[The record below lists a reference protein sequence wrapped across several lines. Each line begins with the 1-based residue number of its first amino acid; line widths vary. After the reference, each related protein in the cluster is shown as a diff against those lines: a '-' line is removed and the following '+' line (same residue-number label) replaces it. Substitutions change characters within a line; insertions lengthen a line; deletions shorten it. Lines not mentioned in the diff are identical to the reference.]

1 MNQIMSRSKYVFLAS
16 VALALGTSCD
26 KSSSEEF
33 EDVNANTTE
42 KFISS
47 ISLVSAQD
55 TDENAKVELSYDS
68 EKRLSSVTDGSG
80 TSVFVYDDKGLT
92 DVTGDRNDDNLD
104 MDELYKSP
112 YDAFETG
119 DVVAYDD
126 NGNPS
131 KILFFEE
138 EYNDG
143 SDDYISKQYSAEL
156 TYEATH
162 SVYFHT
168 LKATGLID
176 VLDQVKLN
184 FSMQLQAQEILKAR
198 TLLPNNNIS
207 KIIYKD
213 EEGAVTFEIETF
225 YTYDADNY
233 PTQVT
238 VTSKSSEETLV
249 YKLNYE
255 YL

>member
-1 MNQIMSRSKYVFLAS
+1 MSKSKYVFLAS
-16 VALALGTSCD
+16 IALAIGTSCE

-33 EDVNANTTE
+33 EDSNENAVE
-42 KFISS
+42 KLISS
-47 ISLVSAQD
+47 IALVSAQD

-68 EKRLSSVTDGSG
+68 EKRLSSITDESG
-80 TSVFVYDDKGLT
+80 TSEFFYDNNGLI
-92 DVTGDRNDDNLD
+92 DVTGAGSDDNID
-104 MDELYKSP
+104 VEELYKSP

-119 DVVAYDD
+119 DVVEYDAK
-126 NGNPS
+126 GNPS

-138 EYNDG
+138 EYNYG

-156 TYEATH
+156 TYDDKP

-168 LKATGLID
+168 LKAAGLID

-184 FSMQLQAQEILKAR
+184 FSMQPQAQKIMKAK

-207 KIIYKD
+207 KITYKD

-225 YTYDADNY
+225 YTYDADDY

-238 VTSKSSEETLV
+238 VTSKSSEETQV
-249 YKLNYE
+249 YKINYE

>member
-1 MNQIMSRSKYVFLAS
+1 MMSKSKYVFLAS
-16 VALALGTSCD
+16 MALALGTGCE

-33 EDVNANTTE
+33 EEVNGQTVE

-47 ISLVSAQD
+47 ITLVSAQD
-55 TDENAKVELSYDS
+55 VDENEKVELFYDN
-68 EKRLSSVTDGSG
+68 ENRLSSVSDGSD
-80 TSVFVYDDKGLT
+80 TSEFVYDDEGLS
-92 DVTGDRNDDNLD
+92 DIDGNGGEDNFD
-104 MDELYKSP
+104 IEELYKSP

-119 DVVAYDD
+119 DVVEYDD
-126 NGNPS
+126 NQNPS

-138 EYNDG
+138 EYDFE
-143 SDDYISKQYSAEL
+143 SDEFIQKQYSAEL
-156 TYEATH
+156 TYENTP

-168 LKATGLID
+168 LKAAGLID
-176 VLDQVKLN
+176 VLDQVQLN
-184 FSMQLQAQEILKAR
+184 FSMQPQAQELMKAR

-213 EEGAVTFEIETF
+213 EEGVIAFEIETF
-225 YTYDADNY
+225 YTYDADDY

-238 VTSKSSEETLV
+238 VTSTSSDETQV
-249 YKLNYE
+249 YKINYE

>member
-1 MNQIMSRSKYVFLAS
+1 M
-16 VALALGTSCD
+16 ALVLGTSCE

-33 EDVNANTTE
+33 EDVNGNTTE

-55 TDENAKVELSYDS
+55 TDENAKVELYYDS

-80 TSVFVYDDKGLT
+80 MSEFVYDDKGLT
-92 DVTGDRNDDNLD
+92 EVTSEGNDDNFD
-104 MDELYKSP
+104 MEELYKSP

-138 EYNDG
+138 EYNFD
-143 SDDYISKQYSAEL
+143 SDDFIRKQYSAEL
-156 TYEATH
+156 IYEATPNA
-162 SVYFHT
+162 YFHT
-168 LKATGLID
+168 LKAAGMID

-184 FSMQLQAQEILKAR
+184 FSMQPQAQEILKAR
-198 TLLPNNNIS
+198 TLLPNNNLSRIT
-207 KIIYKD
+207 YKD
-213 EEGAVTFEIETF
+213 EEGSVTFEIETF

-238 VTSKSSEETLV
+238 ITSKSSEETKV
-249 YKLNYE
+249 YKINYE

>member
-1 MNQIMSRSKYVFLAS
+1 MSKSKYVFLAS
-16 VALALGTSCD
+16 MALALGTGCE

-33 EDVNANTTE
+33 EEVNGDTVE

-47 ISLVSAQD
+47 IALVSAQD
-55 TDENAKVELSYDS
+55 TDENTKVELSYDS
-68 EKRLSSVTDGSG
+68 EKRLSSVSDGSG
-80 TSVFVYDDKGLT
+80 TSEFVYDDKGLT
-92 DVTGDRNDDNLD
+92 DVTGDGNDDNFD
-104 MDELYKSP
+104 MEELYKSP

-138 EYNDG
+138 EYNFESDG
-143 SDDYISKQYSAEL
+143 YMSKQYSAEL
-156 TYEATH
+156 TYEDTP

-168 LKATGLID
+168 LKAAGLIE

-184 FSMQLQAQEILKAR
+184 FSMQPQAQEILKAR

-207 KIIYKD
+207 KITYKD

-238 VTSKSSEETLV
+238 VTSKSSDETQV
-249 YKLNYE
+249 YKINYE

>member
-1 MNQIMSRSKYVFLAS
+1 MSKSKYVFLAS
-16 VALALGTSCD
+16 MALALGTGCE

-33 EDVNANTTE
+33 VDVNGKTPG

-47 ISLVSAQD
+47 ITLVSAQD
-55 TDENAKVELSYDS
+55 TDKNEKVDFSYDA
-68 EKRLSSVTDGSG
+68 EKILSSVTDGSG
-80 TSVFVYDDKGLT
+80 TSEFVYDDKGLT
-92 DVTGDRNDDNLD
+92 EVTGDGSDDTFD
-104 MDELYKSP
+104 VEKLYKSP

-119 DVVAYDD
+119 DVVEFDD

-138 EYNDG
+138 EYNFG

-156 TYEATH
+156 TYEDTP

-168 LKATGLID
+168 LKAAGLID

-184 FSMQLQAQEILKAR
+184 FSMQPQAQEIMKAR

-207 KIIYKD
+207 KITYKD
-213 EEGAVTFEIETF
+213 EEGEVAFEIETF
-225 YTYDADNY
+225 YTYDADDY

-238 VTSKSSEETLV
+238 VTSKSSEETQV
-249 YKLNYE
+249 YKINYE